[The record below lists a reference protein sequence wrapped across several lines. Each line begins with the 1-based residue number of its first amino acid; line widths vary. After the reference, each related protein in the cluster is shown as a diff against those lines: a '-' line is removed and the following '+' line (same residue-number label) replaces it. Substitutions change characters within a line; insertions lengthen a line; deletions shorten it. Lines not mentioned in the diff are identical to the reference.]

1 MNRILV
7 DAVAVAVLL
16 PVLGL
21 LLWPRIRRHEAWRAM
36 VTPLASIIGSGFL
49 VVGPILAGIA
59 GAWAPLA
66 MASLCLMAW
75 LFGTAIR
82 FNIVHA
88 EPLRENNERPA
99 LKRFD
104 QFSELCLALAYFI
117 SVAYYLNL
125 LGAFL
130 LKGIDVT
137 DPNLARIV
145 TTVIILGL
153 GLLGWLRGF
162 KGIERVEIYAVS
174 FKLAVIAAVIAALA
188 LVYIGHHGPQHSPQ
202 PTLHAHWH
210 GLRVLL
216 GSVIL
221 VQGFETSRFLGKHYD
236 THTRTRSMWQA
247 KLLASVIY
255 VAFIFLLM
263 PHVPSHQASGT
274 AKETEIIDIV
284 GKLAGLL
291 GPMLVIAAVASQLSA
306 AIADMGGAGGLL
318 GELWSRIKAPMAYAG
333 ITVLAVALTWVS
345 DIFEIIAIASRA
357 FAVYYALQCVL
368 AAILARGRPLRR
380 GFFVVGAVLALAVVV
395 LGLPAD

>member
-1 MNRILV
+1 MSKTLIDVL
-7 DAVAVAVLL
+7 AVAVLL

-21 LLWPRIRRHEAWRAM
+21 LMWPRLRKHEHWRAM

-66 MASLCLMAW
+66 MAALCAMAW

-137 DPNLARIV
+137 DTTMARIV
-145 TTVIILGL
+145 TTVIIIGL
-153 GLLGWLRGF
+153 GVLGWWRGF
-162 KGIERVEIYAVS
+162 KGIERLEIYAVS

-188 LVYIGHHGPQHSPQ
+188 LVYFGHSGPMHQ
-202 PTLHAHWH
+202 PKPTSHDHWH
-210 GLRVLL
+210 GFRVLL

-236 THTRTRSMWQA
+236 AKTRTRSMWQA
-247 KLLASVIY
+247 KALASVIY

-263 PHVPSHQASGT
+263 PHVPQHHVSGT

-291 GPMLVIAAVASQLSA
+291 GPMLIIAAVTSQLSA

-333 ITVLAVALTWVS
+333 ITVLAVALTWVTNL
-345 DIFEIIAIASRA
+345 FEIIAIASRA
-357 FAVYYALQCVL
+357 FAVYYTLQCAL
-368 AAILARGRPLRR
+368 AAMLARGRPVAR
-380 GFFVVGAVLALAVVV
+380 GFFIAGALLALAVVI